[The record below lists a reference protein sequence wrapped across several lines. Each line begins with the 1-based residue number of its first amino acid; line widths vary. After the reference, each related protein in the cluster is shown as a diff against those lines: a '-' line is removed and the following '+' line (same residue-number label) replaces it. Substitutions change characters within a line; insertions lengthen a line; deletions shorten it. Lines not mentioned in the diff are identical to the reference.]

1 MYFMIVIY
9 VYIFFMNKF
18 YLDIDVSFFLNLY
31 VLECGI
37 V

>member
-18 YLDIDVSFFLNLY
+18 YLDIDVKFFLNLY
-31 VLECGI
+31 VLMCGI